1 MKRMISFIVC
11 VCLVFSLSVP
21 AFAESQRISS
31 ANGIQITDNVKV
43 STLTEGQAR
52 NYDVYE
58 VNVNQIPQEATS
70 GKALIKDRILSIC
83 SLDSTTQAGSTTI
96 QLYKSNTLSNFIPYC
111 ESITEIS
118 SINNH
123 LYICYNTTNGKE
135 VILCYDNNG
144 LQEKSV
150 YDCATDSAFF
160 ESAGT
165 YSYHEGF
172 RAGISYEMSEELQ
185 DTIDELIEVED
196 WKTLTNIDGLIVT
209 ITEDGLITIEPD
221 LGQFTRVDG
230 ISNQTQLL
238 ADLKSDFPMYTNTV
252 MHTDSKYCNALSKY
266 VSVRVTES
274 RNAYT
279 KKTASFETFAAG
291 TAVSAISLFIGGPI
305 TVAVA
310 VLTAIGVGISLTD
323 TLLQNATLAR
333 SATYTYTG
341 NRLGYAYD
349 TTVHNAYVRTVLYSG
364 KGEFGG
370 GYNPAGVFEW
380 IRLVDPSA
388 YSHDYA
394 PIANTA
400 IYNYNAD
407 IAVNGSCVTYFP

>member
-1 MKRMISFIVC
+1 MKRMISFLVC

-111 ESITEIS
+111 KSITEIS
-118 SINNH
+118 YINNQ
-123 LYICYNTTNGKE
+123 LYICYDTTNGKE
-135 VILCYDNNG
+135 VILCYNNNG
-144 LQEKSV
+144 LIEKSV
-150 YDCATDSAFF
+150 YDCATDTAFI

-165 YSYHEGF
+165 YTYHEGF

-185 DTIDELIEVED
+185 DTIDELVEAED
-196 WKTLTNIDGLIVT
+196 WETLANLDGLIVT
-209 ITEDGLITIEPD
+209 ITEDGLVTIEPD
-221 LGQFTRVDG
+221 LEQFTRVDG
-230 ISNQTQLL
+230 VSNQTQLL

-252 MHTDSKYCNALSKY
+252 KHTDSKYCNALAKY
-266 VSVRVTES
+266 VSVRATES

-279 KKTASFETFAAG
+279 KKTASFQTFAAG
-291 TAVSAISLFIGGPI
+291 TAITIVASFLGGPVG
-305 TVAVA
+305 VAVN
-310 VLTAIGVGISLTD
+310 VLNAIGVGISLTD
-323 TLLQNATLAR
+323 TLMQQASLAR
-333 SATYTYTG
+333 SAIYTYTG
-341 NRLGYAYD
+341 NRLGFVYD
-349 TTVHNAYVRTVLYSG
+349 STVHNAYVRTVLYSG
-364 KGEFGG
+364 KGEFAG
-370 GYNPAGVFEW
+370 GYTASGYYTWVHS
-380 IRLVDPSA
+380 IISSA

-394 PIANTA
+394 SIVNTA